1 MRTCHFALI
10 LILAVFSSSL
20 LGQVPR
26 TATDSKPTVTGRL
39 ETVEGMKVL
48 TLWGTLDE
56 RSFAEGYLMA
66 EAIDDL
72 VDHFMLSRR
81 VSFGAPKAW
90 DLAVRPAVLGRF
102 RFSDDDRIHAR
113 AVVAGMKARDP
124 ASIHIEALGR
134 DLEPKDL
141 LVASCIPDMV
151 GLLCSSFVAWG
162 KETRGDALLFGRNLD
177 YFATEALTRRTMI
190 IVRAPRGKRRGWV
203 SLGWP
208 GIRGCVT
215 GFSDAGVGL
224 AIHDVM
230 VKGKKERGERFTS
243 RILALQELIE
253 TLDAGP
259 KIRSTAVKRLD
270 ALRFALGGNGMLAW
284 ARNDALGAVVLEFD
298 SRKGRETSC
307 TDRAAAKG
315 EPFVLCSNHHRVRSE
330 KGHGCRRY
338 ARIRSFLE
346 TAGQPMDFAAG
357 WKAIS
362 EGTVRGTLY
371 RVLADLRSGRMEVD
385 RRLQPRGPFAPRVHV
400 NLHRLLERAHP

>member
-1 MRTCHFALI
+1 MRTFPLALI
-10 LILAVFSSSL
+10 LVFALSASSL
-20 LGQVPR
+20 LGQAPS
-26 TATDSKPTVTGRL
+26 TATKPKPTVTGRL
-39 ETVEGMKVL
+39 ETVEGMQVL
-48 TLWGTLDE
+48 TLWGTLKQ

-72 VDHFMLSRR
+72 VDNFMLSRR
-81 VSFGAPKAW
+81 VSFGSPKAW
-90 DLAVRPAVLGRF
+90 DLLVRPAVLGRF
-102 RFSDDDRIHAR
+102 RFSEDDRIHAR
-113 AVVAGMKARDP
+113 GVVAGMKARDP
-124 ASIHIEALGR
+124 ASIRIEALGR
-134 DLEPKDL
+134 DLQPKDL

-162 KETRGDALLFGRNLD
+162 KETQGDTLLFGRNLD
-177 YFATEALTRRTMI
+177 YFATKALTQRTMI
-190 IVRAPRGKRRGWV
+190 IVRAPRGERRGWV

-253 TLDAGP
+253 TLDSDP
-259 KIRSTAVKRLD
+259 EIRSTAVRQLD

-284 ARNDALGAVVLEFD
+284 AGKEASGAVVLEFD
-298 SRKGRETSC
+298 GQKGRETRC
-307 TDRAAAKG
+307 TDREPVQG
-315 EPFVLCSNHHRVRSE
+315 EPFVLCSNHHRLRSE

-346 TAGQPMDFAAG
+346 TTKAPMDFEAG
-357 WKAIS
+357 WKAIG
-362 EGTVRGTLY
+362 EGTVGGTLY

-400 NLHRLLERAHP
+400 NLRRLMERAHP